1 MKIDFKPQSDRK
13 ISLFKNWGEFV
24 VFWLCLAGVI
34 LIVII
39 TIVRWIDHSKTRNT
53 FHELRTEQQQVLQK
67 IELLE
72 KQNRLLKEQADSL
85 SAELKLKFTSFQ
97 RVRQDTVPKIIV
109 PPTPINESDRN
120 RQKFLKASE
129 SK

>member
-13 ISLFKNWGEFV
+13 ISLFKNWGEAV

-39 TIVRWIDHSKTRNT
+39 TIVKWIDHSKTRNV

-72 KQNRLLKEQADSL
+72 KQNRILKQQADSL
-85 SAELKLKFTSFQ
+85 KTELKLKLTSVQ
-97 RVRQDTVPKIIV
+97 RVRHDTVPKIIV
-109 PPTPINESDRN
+109 PSPPKSESYRN
-120 RQKFLKASE
+120 RLKFLNASK
-129 SK
+129 SR